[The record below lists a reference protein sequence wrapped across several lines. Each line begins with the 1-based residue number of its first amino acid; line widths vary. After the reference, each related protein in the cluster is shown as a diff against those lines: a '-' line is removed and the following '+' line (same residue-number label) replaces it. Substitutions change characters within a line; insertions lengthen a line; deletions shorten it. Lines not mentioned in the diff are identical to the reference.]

1 MRRFSVD
8 AVDLGGNMAF
18 KNKGKIKPF
27 KRESEHLNGNG
38 YKKGSQKRDTRRMR
52 MVAVAVILAIAVIAV
67 FTVLY
72 LKMSLSRDGAS
83 TEGSAALPVPA
94 ILVIAILPAISLII
108 GLWCFLRRNEKK
120 LFSTSKNVMIIMLV
134 IILAALISVPMTL
147 VSTYFNAMLLAVILS
162 AVLMKRRVA
171 YSVAVVSSIIGG
183 LMAFSPIYSTSTGLY
198 MVEAWIPLGIM
209 LAQFVGGCVSV
220 YALKQ
225 SYGRMAPILSGF
237 AGGLTSALV
246 YMCVQAVVNRGFSG
260 VAIPALWLIGDG
272 LLCGVVATGL
282 MPVFEVVL
290 DVATDARLNELMNNN
305 NPLIKRLMI
314 EAPGTYHHSML
325 VSALAESAA
334 EAVGANALLCKASGY
349 YHDVGKLRS
358 PMHFIEN
365 QRGQNIHD
373 SLPPDESA
381 DCIIAHRKD
390 GVTLLSKYKIPSD
403 VIRICAE
410 HHGNSTVVYFY
421 NKAIRQAAEG
431 EVINEEDYK
440 YKAPKPSSKESG
452 ILMLADCCEAAV
464 RSVKNPS
471 CENIALKVREVIA
484 GIWLKRDGQLSE
496 CDLTAK
502 DVKTIETVFIN
513 TLTAQYHERIEYPKA
528 EENDSKDEK

>member
-1 MRRFSVD
+1 
-8 AVDLGGNMAF
+8 MAF
-18 KNKGKIKPF
+18 RNKHRNKPF
-27 KRESEHLNGNG
+27 KRESDHLNSSG
-38 YKKGSQKRDTRRMR
+38 YKQRSLKPDARFMST
-52 MVAVAVILAIAVIAV
+52 VAAAVILAIAVIMV

-83 TEGSAALPVPA
+83 MEGNAALSVPEILIIALLPA
-94 ILVIAILPAISLII
+94 ILLII
-108 GLWCFLRRNEKK
+108 GLWCFLRKNEKK
-120 LFSTSKNVMIIMLV
+120 LFSISKNVMIIMTV
-134 IILAALISVPMTL
+134 IVLAALISLPMTL

-162 AVLMKRRVA
+162 AVLLKRRVA

-183 LMAFSPIYSTSTGLY
+183 LMAFSPVYSLATGSY
-198 MVEAWIPLGIM
+198 AVEVWIPLGIM

-220 YALKQ
+220 HAIKQ

-237 AGGLTSALV
+237 AGGLASSLV

-260 VAIPALWLIGDG
+260 MAIPVLWLVGDG
-272 LLCGVVATGL
+272 LLCGIVATGL

-334 EAVGANALLCKASGY
+334 EAIGANTLLCKTAGY

-381 DCIIAHRKD
+381 DCIIAHLKD
-390 GVTLLSKYKIPSD
+390 GVTLLAKYKIPSD
-403 VIRICAE
+403 VIKICAE
-410 HHGNSTVVYFY
+410 HHGDSTVIYFY
-421 NKAIRQAAEG
+421 NKAIRQAVEG
-431 EVINEEDYK
+431 EVINEEDYR
-440 YKAPKPSSKESG
+440 YKASKPSSKESG

-528 EENDSKDEK
+528 EEND

>member
-1 MRRFSVD
+1 
-8 AVDLGGNMAF
+8 MAF
-18 KNKGKIKPF
+18 KNRDRNKPIKC
-27 KRESEHLNGNG
+27 ESEHLNGGG
-38 YKKGSQKRDTRRMR
+38 YKKESQKRDTKRMR
-52 MVAVAVILAIAVIAV
+52 TVAVAAILVVAVIAV
-67 FTVLY
+67 FVVLY
-72 LKMSLSRDGAS
+72 LKMSLSRDSAS
-83 TEGSAALPVPA
+83 MEDSALLSVPA
-94 ILVIAILPAISLII
+94 MLTIAMLPAISLII
-108 GLWCFLRRNEKK
+108 GLWCFLRKNEGE
-120 LFSTSKNVMIIMLV
+120 LFSISKNVMIVMTV
-134 IILAALISVPMTL
+134 IVLAALISLPMTL
-147 VSTYFNAMLLAVILS
+147 LSTYFNAMLLAVILS
-162 AVLMKRRVA
+162 AVLLKRRVA

-183 LMAFSPIYSTSTGLY
+183 LMAFSPLYSPVTGLY
-198 MVEAWIPLGIM
+198 AVEIWIPLGIM
-209 LAQFVGGCVSV
+209 LSQFVGGCVAV

-237 AGGLTSALV
+237 AGGVASALV
-246 YMCVQAVVNRGFSG
+246 YMCVQAVANREFNGA
-260 VAIPALWLIGDG
+260 AIPMLCMIGNG
-272 LLCGVVATGL
+272 LLCGVIATGL

-334 EAVGANALLCKASGY
+334 EAIGANALLCKASGY

-373 SLPPDESA
+373 NLSPNESA

-390 GVTLLSKYKIPSD
+390 GVTLLSKYRIPSD

-410 HHGNSTVVYFY
+410 HHGNSTVAYFY
-421 NKAIRQAAEG
+421 NKAVRQAAEG

-484 GIWLKRDGQLSE
+484 GVWLKRDGQLSE

-502 DVKTIETVFIN
+502 DVKKIENVFIN

-528 EENDSKDEK
+528 EENYSRDEK